1 MTTSTLSLH
10 HCYKCIVTKRDFY
23 CFSFDFYSKNFI
35 DDFSWFY
42 YKLSMGIISD
52 VGSRASFVS
61 AKTLIGCGGHVM
73 RRGEIPINSGQYK
86 QFIIM
91 NNMRQKMLIVGDNE
105 VLKVHF
111 LLQMSGDYDRNSVY
125 IASKFENRVV
135 DVTVYDKTIEVA
147 LWDTSKCMV
156 LYECITNC
164 VSRRARRL
172 CSIASAFLSGY

>member
-1 MTTSTLSLH
+1 M
-10 HCYKCIVTKRDFY
+10 C
-23 CFSFDFYSKNFI
+23 
-35 DDFSWFY
+35 
-42 YKLSMGIISD
+42 
-52 VGSRASFVS
+52 
-61 AKTLIGCGGHVM
+61 
-73 RRGEIPINSGQYK
+73 RGEIPINSSQYK

-147 LWDTSKCMV
+147 LWDTSKCM
-156 LYECITNC
+156 I
-164 VSRRARRL
+164 
-172 CSIASAFLSGY
+172 